1 MATTVLVTG
10 ATGKTGRRL
19 TPALRQRGITVLA
32 ASRTPTPARDGV
44 QPVHFD
50 WFDESTYAPA
60 LAGAD
65 AVYLVS
71 PGPADGTADPIAQVG
86 KFLHSAASFGVSKV
100 VLLSSFGVDQAPF
113 DGPLRQVEL
122 AVTGAG
128 LPNTI
133 LRPAAFMQ
141 NFSENHW
148 SAAARTIREQGKLV
162 MPFGEHPVSYVSA
175 GDIAGVAAAALA
187 EDGHTGKEYT
197 LTGPEALTLS
207 QVAAHIS
214 AAAGRNVPYAD
225 PGPDVLRLALLNAG
239 LPAAA
244 ADYISQAYAHAV
256 TSGGMSA
263 ITSDV
268 PDVTGRPATT
278 FEDFASAAAGAWIA

>member
-19 TPALRQRGITVLA
+19 TPELRQRGITVRA
-32 ASRTPTPARDGV
+32 ASRIPTAAREGV

-50 WFDESTYAPA
+50 WFDETTYRPA
-60 LAGAD
+60 LADTA

-71 PGPADGTADPIAQVG
+71 PGPADSGTDPVAQVE
-86 KFLHSAASFGVSKV
+86 KFLQSAAGLGVSKA

-113 DGPLRQVEL
+113 DSPLRRVEL

-128 LPNTI
+128 LPHTI

-175 GDIAGVAAAALA
+175 GDIAGVAAAALT
-187 EDGHTGKEYT
+187 EDGHAGKGYT
-197 LTGPEALTLS
+197 LTGPEALTLT

-214 AAAGRNVPYAD
+214 AAAGRHVPYAD
-225 PGPDVLRLALLNAG
+225 PGPDVLRLALLDAG

-244 ADYISQAYAHAV
+244 ADYISQAYAYAV
-256 TSGGMSA
+256 TSGAMTA
-263 ITSDV
+263 VTSDV

-278 FEDFASAAAGAWIA
+278 FEDFAAGAAGAWIA